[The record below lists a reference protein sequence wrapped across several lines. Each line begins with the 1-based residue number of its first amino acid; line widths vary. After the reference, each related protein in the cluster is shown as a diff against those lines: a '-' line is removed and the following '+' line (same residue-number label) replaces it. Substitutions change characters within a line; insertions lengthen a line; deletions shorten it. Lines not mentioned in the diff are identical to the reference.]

1 MSFPTG
7 NKNNENAPDSPPKQD
22 RSPREMIEQA
32 MAATVMEVLQLRRT
46 LWLILKQTGK
56 PMIIDERECHPLWRM
71 KATRLGDGRAQL
83 EAVQLP
89 DPTDEQ
95 LDHIAEMLNGTR
107 MELDAAM
114 AQTELKDHPPQ
125 FIEMCLH
132 SRVRFADSGYWVNA
146 KLLDIGDSKPS
157 GNN

>member
-1 MSFPTG
+1 MSYHTEGP
-7 NKNNENAPDSPPKQD
+7 KKENATDSPPNQD

-46 LWLILKQTGK
+46 LWLILKQAGK
-56 PMIIDERECHPLWRM
+56 PMIVDERECHPLWRM

-89 DPTDEQ
+89 DPTEAE
-95 LDHIAEMLNGTR
+95 LTHLTEMLNGTR

-114 AQTELKDHPPQ
+114 AQTPLKDHPPQ
-125 FIEMCLH
+125 YIQMCLH
-132 SRVRFADSGYWVNA
+132 NRVRLAESGYWVNA